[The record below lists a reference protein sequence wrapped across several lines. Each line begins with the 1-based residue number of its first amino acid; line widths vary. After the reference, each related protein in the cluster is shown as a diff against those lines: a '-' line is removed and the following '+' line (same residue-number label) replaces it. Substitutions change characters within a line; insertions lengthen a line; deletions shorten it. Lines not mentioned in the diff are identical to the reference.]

1 MPPGIFNYARGYW
14 HVENSHL
21 LLQSDMINCFW
32 FCLLMIIL
40 CCISVNCD
48 VYSCNAKC
56 SHVKVIGKEKILPP
70 RKPLKQC
77 HAKVIATPPYSKENE
92 TTASSPKWQKVS
104 WYTYKRSN
112 NKSYIALNLTW
123 QQDIQE
129 FVTGYY
135 LTITPSRS
143 FVSVKRKFTFKFKQK
158 TGPVIFNYACFG
170 MRNNEEIRPNKLY
183 LLVLMALPMYHENS
197 DMLRDSWTISIPDCS
212 NKRLFQTHDCVQER
226 MWSDESV
233 DEFVE
238 NADDEDYVQRE
249 SRNDNL
255 REDLISSVKV
265 KPLNVTT
272 VITIVVVCCIFLLIT
287 ICVIVLA
294 CKRRQRTS
302 SDCGFKSVLM
312 LVFQAEKS
320 DLYFDISS
328 RIASMLKKYGE
339 LEVSF
344 NLWSMSKMKDAFQ
357 WFNDNKQCDH
367 IVLVCTPEGKKNC
380 DRLTQDA
387 LKDPFMI
394 GLNQFKKEIQRTLWW
409 WPKQHTFSCIYFEEK
424 PESSIPNI
432 IKQHKNNITIYRMRE
447 DYDKFFHQLTGRY
460 IGAVPKEYI
469 HNVFSKLKVCSND
482 RNIEQFHDNRDNLE
496 NINGAKVISESAV
509 YFSTSSDA
517 SNLTNTSDSSSCETC
532 HTNTTH
538 LVSGVTAVIDDLI
551 TEIPQ

>member
-1 MPPGIFNYARGYW
+1 MCNGTTYS
-14 HVENSHL
+14 E
-21 LLQSDMINCFW
+21 LLQLQLAFDMINCFRH
-32 FCLLMIIL
+32 CVLMIHL
-40 CCISVNCD
+40 CCIAVNCD

-56 SHVKVIGKEKILPP
+56 SHVKVVGKEKILPP

-77 HAKVIATPPYSKENE
+77 RAEIIATHPYSKENE
-92 TTASSPKWQKVS
+92 TTASSPKWQNVS

-135 LTITPSRS
+135 LTITPSRLTS
-143 FVSVKRKFTFKFKQK
+143 LEIKRKFTFKFKPK

-212 NKRLFQTHDCVQER
+212 NKRLFQTHDCVQEQ

-238 NADDEDYVQRE
+238 NTDDEDYVQRE
-249 SRNDNL
+249 SRNDDL
-255 REDLISSVKV
+255 REDIISSITV

-272 VITIVVVCCIFLLIT
+272 VITIVVVFCIFLLIT
-287 ICVIVLA
+287 VSVVVFVW
-294 CKRRQRTS
+294 KRRQRTN
-302 SDCGFKSVLM
+302 SDFGFKSILM

-344 NLWSMSKMKDAFQ
+344 NLWSMSKMEDKIQ
-357 WFNDNKQCDH
+357 WFDDNKQCDH

-424 PESSIPNI
+424 PEISIPNI
-432 IKQHKNNITIYRMRE
+432 IEQHKSNITIYRMRE
-447 DYDKFFHQLTGRY
+447 DFDKFFRHLTGRY
-460 IGAVPKEYI
+460 VSAVPKEYI

-482 RNIEQFHDNRDNLE
+482 RNIEQFHVNQDNLE
-496 NINGAKVISESAV
+496 NINGAKVISESTV
-509 YFSTSSDA
+509 YFSTSTNDFNANSA
-517 SNLTNTSDSSSCETC
+517 SGSSSCETC
-532 HTNTTH
+532 HTYTTH
-538 LVSGVTAVIDDLI
+538 VVSDVTAVVDESI
-551 TEIPQ
+551 TEISQ